1 MLQPPAV
8 PYLLFAPEEKLTFF
22 PQWRGNKFTCHRCFG
37 PRTPRHTRTLRGSRL
52 TLKAAPHLRLRR
64 FQHTTSPTSSSSRS
78 QQVLRTG
85 VAFSVPLKGDEL
97 PAVLRTRESEDDTNE
112 VLHDQAAAGQAD
124 GQRPHHARHHFSNR
138 LLPTLPPCRCSC
150 LCARACTRARCVRSV
165 SPRRVASP
173 RFAPHRPV
181 SPRIAPPR
189 LA

>member
-1 MLQPPAV
+1 MRWLSGVPCQSYFFSTMAGQQIHLPSLLWASNTETHPNAARLAFDSQSCAPP
-8 PYLLFAPEEKLTFF
+8 
-22 PQWRGNKFTCHRCFG
+22 
-37 PRTPRHTRTLRGSRL
+37 S
-52 TLKAAPHLRLRR
+52 LRR

-112 VLHDQAAAGQAD
+112 VLHDKAAAGQAD
-124 GQRPHHARHHFSNR
+124 GQRPHHARQHFSNR
-138 LLPTLPPCRCSC
+138 LLPTLPPCLCSC
-150 LCARACTRARCVRSV
+150 LRARACTRAHCVRSV
-165 SPRRVASP
+165 SSRRVASP
-173 RFAPHRPV
+173 RFASFRPV